1 MKSRTG
7 GKERKAT
14 VPLCCSRVLN
24 LTIGIVLL
32 EDNWE
37 FTNFC
42 LSVFY
47 KKRHSD
53 LARFMQRN

>member
-14 VPLCCSRVLN
+14 VPLCYSRVLN

-32 EDNWE
+32 EDNPE
-37 FTNFC
+37 FTIACFTGY
-42 LSVFY
+42 Y
-47 KKRHSD
+47 KNGHHD
-53 LARFMQRN
+53 LARFMHRN